1 MMFLAGSQIT
11 MVGPVFVYW
20 IYEYLT
26 FFGYNKTKNSLTR
39 SEDRFF
45 YLMLF
50 TFMSSH
56 ILNFYVWYITFIP
69 LILNYITGGAM
80 SLTSSH
86 DKI

>member
-1 MMFLAGSQIT
+1 MFLAGSQIT
-11 MVGPVFVYW
+11 MVGPAIVYW

-69 LILNYITGGAM
+69 LILNYITGGGM

>member
-1 MMFLAGSQIT
+1 MFLAGSQIT
-11 MVGPVFVYW
+11 MVGPVIVYW
-20 IYEYLT
+20 IYEYRT
-26 FFGYNKTKNSLTR
+26 FFGYNKTQNILTR

-69 LILNYITGGAM
+69 LILNYITAGGM

>member
-11 MVGPVFVYW
+11 MVGPAIVYW

-69 LILNYITGGAM
+69 LILNYITGGGM